1 VLVNNPWHGYRQW
14 ISKPRFEAAFATFN
28 NMAAVLW

>member
-14 ISKPRFEAAFATFN
+14 ISKRTFEAAFATFD
-28 NMAAVLW
+28 NMAVVFR